1 MLLPRA
7 TYNRCCSRTATT
19 VSKNPVT
26 KEKGI
31 TLKHFLIFPSLPMNP
46 PRPGHCSSC
55 LYLSFFLCPS
65 ICHVTRLS
73 LFFTALLNHSC
84 VIFSAFFSICSFLF
98 LIYVSHCLPLFLIC
112 FHLLCI
118 CSQCTHRLSNTNLSI
133 CSLLI
138 KMFFAL

>member
-98 LIYVSHCLPLFLIC
+98 MSPIVYLSFLSVFTCYAYARSVHIGCLTQIYPSAP
-112 FHLLCI
+112 
-118 CSQCTHRLSNTNLSI
+118 S
-133 CSLLI
+133 
-138 KMFFAL
+138 